1 VNNTGVGAPYPD
13 CKPKF
18 DKNCKLVRQNWLVD
32 SNVVPG
38 SKKDDDPGACC
49 TWWNHT
55 HPPLIYMWNIA
66 HTFALVLVYIL
77 ASSRV
82 GVSCVPINRVYG
94 VYCSVHLSGYSS
106 RSYKAWRKEVCSAN
120 GLEPAIQLC
129 TAGQRREPTDLWF
142 NCL

>member
-1 VNNTGVGAPYPD
+1 MMKSHSPSIDIYVKY
-13 CKPKF
+13 
-18 DKNCKLVRQNWLVD
+18 
-32 SNVVPG
+32 S
-38 SKKDDDPGACC
+38 
-49 TWWNHT
+49 T
-55 HPPLIYMWNIA
+55 HVCFW
-66 HTFALVLVYIL
+66 FWFL